1 MPSGASGMNPF
12 IASYNAAMAG
22 EDDQFKYD
30 VAFSFCQ
37 EDEPQALE
45 LNDLIQD
52 RFSTFLYSKRQETL
66 AGTDGEESFSRV
78 FATEARFVV
87 VFFREKWGKTPFTR
101 IEETAIRNRAF
112 NKGYDFTLFIP
123 REQRVKIPDWLPKP
137 RLWYDWP
144 RWGAKGAASVIEA
157 RIAELGAK
165 PREETVLDHAARMNR
180 EAEFQ
185 KQRRQFGDS
194 PAGVSQSD
202 ESFYRIAG
210 EFEEMAKMGTELSMQ
225 VRRHG
230 LSIAVIGFQHG
241 LSLDWQRYA
250 NTVWDCELRV
260 GLWNAHPPFPGVRH
274 IFEQPSQLGT
284 RTFHFVLSRSGH
296 GVWIEQRK
304 DDEEYSGEELAAM
317 LLKWIMDRGGAKR
330 RR

>member
-1 MPSGASGMNPF
+1 MR
-12 IASYNAAMAG
+12 AMSD
-22 EDDQFKYD
+22 EPFKYD

-78 FATEARFVV
+78 FAVEARFVV
-87 VFFREKWGKTPFTR
+87 VFFRERWGKTPFTR
-101 IEETAIRNRAF
+101 IEETAIRNRAYS
-112 NKGYDFTLFIP
+112 KGYDFTLFIP
-123 REQRVKIPDWLPKP
+123 REQQAKVPDWVPKP

-144 RWGAKGAASVIEA
+144 RWGVKGAASVIEA

-165 PREETVLDHAARMNR
+165 PREESVLDHAARMRR
-180 EAEFQ
+180 EIEFQ
-185 KQRRQFGDS
+185 RQRRQFADS
-194 PAGVSQSD
+194 PAGVNQSD
-202 ESFYRIAG
+202 ESFYKIAS
-210 EFEEMAKMGTELSMQ
+210 EFERLRDEMAKMGAELSMQ

-230 LSIAVIGFQHG
+230 LSIAVAGFQHG
-241 LSLDWQRYA
+241 LSLNWQRYA
-250 NTVWDCELRV
+250 NTVWECQLRV
-260 GLWNAHPPFPGVRH
+260 GLWNAHPPFPGIRH
-274 IFEQPSQLGT
+274 IFEEPSQLGT

-296 GVWIEQRK
+296 GVWIEPNK
-304 DDEEYSGEELAAM
+304 DDVEYSAEELAAA
-317 LLKWIMDRGGAKR
+317 LLKWIMERGGAKR